1 MKKLNLFTPLLL
13 LVNLT
18 VSYAQTGKP
27 TSDTVKSYGV
37 TELQFIASTLVE
49 ARACDSLLINANNKL
64 ANRDTLIIEKDITIK
79 GLKSQVQLKS
89 QLIDAK
95 NETIDDCNATIA
107 KNEKQKKLL
116 KFGWIS
122 SIVFL
127 GGIMTYIIVLH

>member
-1 MKKLNLFTPLLL
+1 MIGRDKNRNLSLVDNKIFLKKLSP
-13 LVNLT
+13 
-18 VSYAQTGKP
+18 
-27 TSDTVKSYGV
+27 
-37 TELQFIASTLVE
+37 
-49 ARACDSLLINANNKL
+49 
-64 ANRDTLIIEKDITIK
+64 EKDITIK

-107 KNEKQKKLL
+107 KDEKQKKLL

-127 GGIMTYIIVLH
+127 GGIMTYIMVLH

>member
-1 MKKLNLFTPLLL
+1 
-13 LVNLT
+13 VNLT

-27 TSDTVKSYGV
+27 TSDTIKSYGV

-49 ARACDSLLINANNKL
+49 GRACDSLLINANNKL

-95 NETIDDCNATIA
+95 NETIDECNATIT
-107 KNEKQKKLL
+107 KDEKQKKLL

-127 GGIMTYIIVLH
+127 GGIMTYIMVLH